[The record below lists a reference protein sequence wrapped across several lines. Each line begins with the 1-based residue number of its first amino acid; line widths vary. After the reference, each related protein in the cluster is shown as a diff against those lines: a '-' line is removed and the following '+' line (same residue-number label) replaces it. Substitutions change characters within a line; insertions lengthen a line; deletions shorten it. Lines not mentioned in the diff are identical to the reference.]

1 MTTYTREQ
9 IPDGKWVIYEAG
21 RNWRKPRPA
30 CTFAFDT
37 ETRVF
42 LDGKVQTQHDIFVA
56 LQGVKDAE
64 KRQRLYNEVWAWQ
77 VYDEYNGFFMT
88 NDFDVWLFYQCLCGH
103 KFGWCYNATFDFAQI
118 DYKILADGA
127 DKWTPH
133 EHKTGKAYNKAQKWT
148 YESVH
153 NDTGARYAYKLWVPY
168 KSPKDRHT
176 YTHAVEY
183 RDFMKLFGG
192 GLASVLNDLDV
203 RDNDG
208 NPIRKLT
215 MEYQAVDVNN
225 PTEDDVAYC
234 RNDVAGLYFAVKQF
248 NATMESRTNGELHI
262 FGDDTNV
269 MTAGGFAKH
278 ELLRAMYPALDT
290 KRKRIKQYQK
300 EHPISPKQDAWLR
313 ENHLYRGGISFVNPR
328 YRGRML
334 TRDMF
339 NDTPMYRYDVNS
351 EYPYA
356 MANIRDLVGE
366 PKHVKYDEY
375 LKMKDKD
382 EYEAILMLTHVN
394 GTVLDGMLGVW
405 YDPFKRAFVDHID
418 EDGLHLMYEREL
430 IEMSYWY
437 DLDYICEEVILY
449 MRAGFAYRPF
459 IDINYGLK
467 AKAKAE
473 GNKSVEKA
481 TKLLLNSSYGKLA
494 ERIVRKKGHYE
505 LNPDT
510 GAVHFVVDETETDDG
525 GRMSVAVG
533 ALVTAFARCYIL
545 SKIREV
551 CDGDVAGRFVYVDTD
566 SCHAF
571 ARYDK
576 ADAVNLG
583 GLKEEAQ
590 CDAVKYIAPK
600 TYIDVEK
607 VNVIDGK
614 RIVPHSTKTGKNGKP
629 IPNYEVHSKGISTA
643 IIAGTLAK
651 YDELT
656 LEDVDRTIQY
666 DVQYVVL
673 CAMNV
678 RGGKVLVPTQKYL
691 ARLELAPDDVK
702 VYINSGYYGTYLTEV

>member
-1 MTTYTREQ
+1 MREYNREQ
-9 IPDGKWVIYEAG
+9 LPDGKWVIYEAG

-56 LQGVKDAE
+56 LKGVKDAE

-77 VYDEYNGFFMT
+77 VYDEFNGFFMT

-133 EHKTGKAYNKAQKWT
+133 EHNTGRAYNKGQRWT
-148 YESVH
+148 YESIH
-153 NDTGARYAYKLWVPY
+153 NDTGARYAYKLWIPY
-168 KSPKDRHT
+168 RSPKDRHT

-192 GLASVLNDLDV
+192 GLASVLNDLDI

-208 NPIRKLT
+208 NAIRKLS

-278 ELLRAMYPALDT
+278 ELLRAMYPTLET

-300 EHPISPKQDAWLR
+300 DHPITSKQDAWLR

-356 MANIRDLVGE
+356 MANIRDLIGE
-366 PKHVKYDEY
+366 PKRVKYAEY
-375 LKMKDKD
+375 LNMKDKD
-382 EYEAILMLTHVN
+382 EYEAILMLTHVT
-394 GTVLDGMLGVW
+394 GTVIDGMLGVW

-418 EDGLHLMYEREL
+418 ENGLHLMYEREL
-430 IEMSYWY
+430 IELSYWY

-449 MRAGFAYRPF
+449 NRGGFAYKSF
-459 IDINYGLK
+459 VDTNYLLK
-467 AKAKAE
+467 ATAKAE
-473 GNKSVEKA
+473 VNKSVEKA

-510 GAVHFVVDETETDDG
+510 GAVHFIVDETDIDDG

-551 CDGDVAGRFVYVDTD
+551 CDGDVSGRFVYVDTD

-576 ADAVNLG
+576 ADPVNLG

-600 TYIDVEK
+600 TYIDIEK
-607 VNVIDGK
+607 VNIVDGK
-614 RIVPHSTKTGKNGKP
+614 RLVPHSVTTGKNGKP
-629 IPNYEVHSKGISTA
+629 VPNYEVHSKGISTA

-651 YDELT
+651 YDELS
-656 LEDVDRTIQY
+656 LEDVDRIIQY

-702 VYINSGYYGTYLTEV
+702 VYITSGYYGTYLTEV